1 MTTPIDLR
9 ISCLPHTWLI
19 DLDGTVLT
27 HNGYLS
33 DNDRLLP
40 GVTEFWQKIPE
51 CDIII
56 LLSAREIIYA
66 ENTLNLLKKMGLRYD
81 YSIFGLPTGE
91 RILINDRKPS
101 GLDTAIALN
110 LCRNEGF
117 TRVSPKIDSTL

>member
-66 ENTLNLLKKMGLRYD
+66 ENTLNLLKKWVCDMITQFSVYPLVNAF
-81 YSIFGLPTGE
+81 S
-91 RILINDRKPS
+91 
-101 GLDTAIALN
+101 
-110 LCRNEGF
+110 
-117 TRVSPKIDSTL
+117 